1 MSYHTKYRPD
11 NLDDF
16 VGNRGIVESLK
27 KQFKNKD
34 SITSAFL
41 FYGEA
46 GTGKTTLGKI
56 VAKMLGSTAI
66 TEINAANNRGI
77 DIVRQVGEESR
88 YKNFD
93 GSSKVFVWE
102 ECHMLTK
109 EAQNA
114 LLTIIEEPT
123 ANSTFIF
130 CSTDPQ
136 KIIKAIRSRCY
147 EYEVKSLRNK
157 EIKEVLNRVI
167 KEADLDISDEMIN
180 LIIETS
186 NGIPREA
193 LTRLGMLN
201 GITDID
207 EAIDLVDKDLY
218 ESEAIEL
225 CRLIVKRGKWKDI
238 VEIFKGLPKTQ
249 DYEALK
255 AIVIGYL
262 GSRLLDADNTNQD
275 IIRFTELMDI
285 FVGQLDYVCQRND
298 FFLRLS
304 MAYLAQ

>member
-1 MSYHTKYRPD
+1 MSYHTAYRPD

-16 VGNRGIVESLK
+16 VGNRGIVDSLK
-27 KQFKNKD
+27 KQFENKD

-56 VAKMLGSTAI
+56 VAKMLGSSAVAD
-66 TEINAANNRGI
+66 INAANNRGI
-77 DIVRQVGEESR
+77 DTVRQIIEDSKYR
-88 YKNFD
+88 NFD
-93 GSSKVFVWE
+93 GSPKVFIFD

-109 EAQNA
+109 ESQNA
-114 LLTIIEEPT
+114 LLTTVETPT
-123 ANSTFIF
+123 AGSHFIF

-136 KIIKAIRSRCY
+136 KILKTIRSRCY
-147 EYEVKSLRNK
+147 EYEVKPLRLAD
-157 EIKEVLNRVI
+157 IKKVIERVI
-167 KEADLDISDEMIN
+167 KEAELDISDEIFN
-180 LIIETS
+180 LIVETS

-201 GITDID
+201 GVTDVD
-207 EAIDLVDKDLY
+207 EAIDLVYKDLY

-225 CRLIVKRGKWKDI
+225 CRLIVKRGKWKNI

-255 AIVIGYL
+255 AIVMGYL
-262 GSRLLDADNTNQD
+262 GSCLLNVKNTDND
-275 IIRFTELMDI
+275 IERFTKLMDT
-285 FVGQLDYVCQRND
+285 FVGPLDYACQRND
-298 FFLRLS
+298 FLLRLS
-304 MAYLAQ
+304 MAYLG